1 MTRRRP
7 MPRKRIEAWLCLDKA
22 EEYDLLHRIIPEL
35 KTQRAYSAA
44 VRDGLRIMWELRQ
57 GQTDHLLKSFP
68 FLREALQFQGPAVST
83 PPPHSVTF
91 STLPHAE
98 VRISENEAERK
109 KRSIENTLAALE
121 DF

>member
-7 MPRKRIEAWLCLDKA
+7 MPRKRIEAWLCLEKA

-44 VRDGLRIMWELRQ
+44 IRDGLRIMWELRQ

-68 FLREALQFQGPAVST
+68 FLREALQSHGPAAPT
-83 PPPHSVTF
+83 PPAHSINF
-91 STLPHAE
+91 SSLSHAE
-98 VRISENEAERK
+98 VRINEHEAERK
-109 KRSIENTLAALE
+109 RRSIENTLAALE

>member
-44 VRDGLRIMWELRQ
+44 IRDGLRIMWELRQ
-57 GQTDHLLKSFP
+57 GKTDHLLKSFP
-68 FLREALQFQGPAVST
+68 FLREALQLQGPVVPT
-83 PPPHSVTF
+83 PTTHSVNF
-91 STLPHAE
+91 SILPHAK
-98 VRISENEAERK
+98 VRVSENEAERK